1 MRPILCALRDLGVW
15 QKNMNQPTNSPGLY
29 WQACRQP
36 AVWVR
41 AAKLGLV
48 VGLIQVS
55 LNQGDHW
62 LRGEITTAVI
72 IKSILSPLLSFGIA
86 FASAA
91 ATHAENL
98 KP

>member
-1 MRPILCALRDLGVW
+1 MS
-15 QKNMNQPTNSPGLY
+15 TTTSPRRIY

-36 AVWVR
+36 AVWTR

-62 LRGEITTAVI
+62 LRGEVTTSLI

-91 ATHAENL
+91 ATHADHTSRTA
-98 KP
+98 P

>member
-1 MRPILCALRDLGVW
+1 MS
-15 QKNMNQPTNSPGLY
+15 TSTSPRLSY
-29 WQACRQP
+29 WRACRQP

-62 LRGEITTAVI
+62 LRGDITPALI
-72 IKSILSPLLSFGIA
+72 LKSILSPLLSFGIA

-98 KP
+98 SRSAP

>member
-1 MRPILCALRDLGVW
+1 MSTATSPRPA
-15 QKNMNQPTNSPGLY
+15 Y

-36 AVWVR
+36 AVWSR
-41 AAKLGLV
+41 AARLGLV

-62 LRGEITTAVI
+62 LSGHITTGII

-86 FASAA
+86 FASAV

-98 KP
+98 SRSAP

>member
-1 MRPILCALRDLGVW
+1 MSRSPTSPRPAI
-15 QKNMNQPTNSPGLY
+15 
-29 WQACRQP
+29 WQACRHP

-41 AAKLGLV
+41 AARLGLV
-48 VGLIQVS
+48 VGVIQVS

-62 LRGEITTAVI
+62 LSGHVTTGVI

-98 KP
+98 SRSAP

>member
-1 MRPILCALRDLGVW
+1 MSA
-15 QKNMNQPTNSPGLY
+15 TTSPRLSY
-29 WQACRQP
+29 WQACRHP
-36 AVWVR
+36 AVWAR

-48 VGLIQVS
+48 VGVIQVS

-62 LRGEITTAVI
+62 LSGHITTGVV

-91 ATHAENL
+91 ATHAESL
-98 KP
+98 QRSS

>member
-1 MRPILCALRDLGVW
+1 MSSTPTSPRPH
-15 QKNMNQPTNSPGLY
+15 Y

-41 AAKLGLV
+41 AARLGLV

-62 LRGEITTAVI
+62 LSGHITTGVVL
-72 IKSILSPLLSFGIA
+72 KSILSPLLSFGIA

-98 KP
+98 SRSAP

>member
-1 MRPILCALRDLGVW
+1 MRAPA
-15 QKNMNQPTNSPGLY
+15 SPLPLY

-36 AVWVR
+36 AVWGR

-48 VGLIQVS
+48 AGFVQVT

-62 LRGEITTAVI
+62 LEGHITTGVLL
-72 IKSILSPLLSFGIA
+72 KSILSPLLSFGIA
-86 FASAA
+86 YASAA
-91 ATHAENL
+91 ATYAENL

>member
-1 MRPILCALRDLGVW
+1 MS
-15 QKNMNQPTNSPGLY
+15 NPTTADAGPY
-29 WQACRQP
+29 RQACRQP
-36 AVWVR
+36 AVWAR
-41 AAKLGLV
+41 AARLGLV
-48 VGLIQVS
+48 VGVIQVS

-98 KP
+98 HRSTR

>member
-1 MRPILCALRDLGVW
+1 MQA
-15 QKNMNQPTNSPGLY
+15 NASSTAGLY
-29 WQACRQP
+29 WQACRHP

-62 LRGEITTAVI
+62 LRGEITTGVI

-91 ATHAENL
+91 ATHAENSS
-98 KP
+98 PSAP

>member
-1 MRPILCALRDLGVW
+1 MNATASPI
-15 QKNMNQPTNSPGLY
+15 PLY
-29 WQACRQP
+29 WQACRHP
-36 AVWVR
+36 AVWTR

-62 LRGEITTAVI
+62 LQGHITTGVVI
-72 IKSILSPLLSFGIA
+72 KTILSPLLSFGIA

-91 ATHAENL
+91 ATHVDNL
-98 KP
+98 QRSAT

>member
-1 MRPILCALRDLGVW
+1 MS
-15 QKNMNQPTNSPGLY
+15 TTTSPRLNY

-36 AVWVR
+36 AVWAR
-41 AAKLGLV
+41 AARLGLV

-62 LRGEITTAVI
+62 LRGEITTAVVV
-72 IKSILSPLLSFGIA
+72 KSILSPLLSFGIA
-86 FASAA
+86 FASAV

-98 KP
+98 QRTSS